1 MEGFLASERR
11 PIAGSILGVLVF
23 LAGVAVIFFVFQQAF
38 AMFLKPPMETLQI
51 EPGKPMNLNNTAN
64 SLLMSLLKVILLV
77 VMAGIGSMIANRGIK
92 MYSSAPPPHPPKNKP
107 KPEALEKE

>member
-1 MEGFLASERR
+1 MAAEKR
-11 PIAGSILGVLVF
+11 PVTGPVLGVIIF
-23 LAGVAVIFFVFQQAF
+23 LAGIAVIFFVFQQAF
-38 AMFLKPPMETLQI
+38 SMFLKPPMETLQI

-92 MYSSAPPPHPPKNKP
+92 MYSSALGPTQPKNKR
-107 KPEALEKE
+107 KPETLEEE